1 MPTLLRRIDATP
13 VGQVVDDFGCAD
25 VLTHLA
31 TVPDPRKRRGVRH
44 ALSSLLAAAAAA
56 VLAGARSFVAIGEWV
71 ADASPQV
78 LAALGIRP
86 HPRTRIY
93 VAPNEATLRRALQ
106 AVDADAV
113 DDAIAAWL
121 ESRRR
126 LVGQGG
132 PAEAVALDGKTVRG
146 ARDRSS
152 SEDRAPHLVSA
163 VSHRDGTVLAQRGV
177 DTKSNEITAAQPLL
191 TGLDLVGKVVT
202 ADALHTQRAFADWLV
217 TTKKAD
223 YLFIV
228 KGNQPTLYDA
238 VAAAL
243 TGTDDEFADRMDATP
258 IGATAEPRPGPSA
271 PPQPMG
277 STSPTP
283 ARCSGC
289 AATGAVSTAYGRVRR
304 SCTGSPASPPAG
316 AGLRSLPPTHASIGR
331 SRTACTTSAT
341 SPGVRTQARSEQ
353 ATHPASWPD
362 SATSP

>member
-146 ARDRSS
+146 ARDRRS

-243 TGTDDEFADRMDATP
+243 TGTDDEFADRMDATTNR
-258 IGATAEPRPGPSA
+258 GHGRTE
-271 PPQPMG
+271 
-277 STSPTP
+277 
-283 ARCSGC
+283 AR
-289 AATGAVSTAYGRVRR
+289 T
-304 SCTGSPASPPAG
+304 
-316 AGLRSLPPTHASIGR
+316 I
-331 SRTACTTSAT
+331 RTAPADGIDF
-341 SPGVRTQARSEQ
+341 PHAGQVFRLRRDRGGLDGVRTSKEIVYGITSLTPGRGEQ
-353 ATHPASWPD
+353 QLLIG
-362 SATSP
+362 